1 MAAQD
6 HQAALAAV
14 FSALL
19 FFCPLLGERYSFV
32 PRLSPR
38 LSRPFIQNMNKT
50 GRGSRASSHGRV
62 LALSPGPGTPGIP
75 RWHAIVQQVVNRR
88 TAHCRGIPPETS
100 GYVSRADPGIRR
112 HRSPWLRGPS
122 TVIPAFG
129 ATLRRRDFR
138 TARDW
143 EAGTTSVPLRGKM
156 SLRGPFREIK
166 GRFSSVFFGDR
177 RILFLS
183 CSGMNNV
190 TFSCELL
197 VCIQKGLIFDIG
209 ICYSKVFLFVLDK
222 RG

>member
-19 FFCPLLGERYSFV
+19 FFCPLLGERQSFL
-32 PRLSPR
+32 PRLPSRRGYPPR
-38 LSRPFIQNMNKT
+38 FFRSFIENTSKT
-50 GRGSRASSHGRV
+50 GRGSRVSSHGRV

-75 RWHAIVQQVVNRR
+75 RWHAIAQQVVNRR

-112 HRSPWLRGPS
+112 DPSPWLRGPS
-122 TVIPAFG
+122 TVISAFG

-143 EAGTTSVPLRGKM
+143 EAGTISVTLRGKM
-156 SLRGPFREIK
+156 SLARAL
-166 GRFSSVFFGDR
+166 R
-177 RILFLS
+177 R
-183 CSGMNNV
+183 N
-190 TFSCELL
+190 
-197 VCIQKGLIFDIG
+197 
-209 ICYSKVFLFVLDK
+209 
-222 RG
+222 